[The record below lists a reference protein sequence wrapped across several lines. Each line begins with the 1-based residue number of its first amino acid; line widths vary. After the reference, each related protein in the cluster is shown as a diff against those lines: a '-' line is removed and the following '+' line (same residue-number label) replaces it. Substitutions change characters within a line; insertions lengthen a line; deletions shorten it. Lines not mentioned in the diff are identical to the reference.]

1 MNRLVEAGRES
12 ERGEE
17 SFLFSSSSSP
27 SSEERRAKRGKKMT
41 LKVFF
46 FSDVEEKKKIT
57 SQRLSLSLS
66 KKERDFSLIS
76 SSLQLTT
83 PASTQLTSHRI
94 AIHCRDADTQ
104 ARDRGRRLGARDEV
118 PGRRRR
124 IVCSVA
130 EGGRRRRRDEPRRGQ
145 QRPWPNEHAW
155 LAHEQSLGRHVPR
168 QRGNGEGKERESPT
182 F

>member
-1 MNRLVEAGRES
+1 
-12 ERGEE
+12 
-17 SFLFSSSSSP
+17 
-27 SSEERRAKRGKKMT
+27 MT
-41 LKVFF
+41 FPN
-46 FSDVEEKKKIT
+46 VEEKKKIT
-57 SQRLSLSLS
+57 SQRLSLS

-83 PASTQLTSHRI
+83 LASTQLTSHRI

-145 QRPWPNEHAW
+145 QRPWPKEHAW
-155 LAHEQSLGRHVPR
+155 LAHGQSLGRHVPR
-168 QRGNGEGKERESPT
+168 RRGNGEGKEGESPT
-182 F
+182 FLKSKMPNLSFFLCLFFFYHGKSWSEELGVFLSFDRQSDAARA